1 MGLWDRLFGRKT
13 PATPPSAAAQ
23 ATPAAAADADAAADI
38 DPQLQPALALFQQGD
53 HVGAYNAAVAH
64 LDVGADAHRLCALSL
79 SALGRYHEAFPHW
92 LALFEVEQSAHNALQ
107 LATTSVMCN
116 EIDRGEAW
124 LMKFDQLNEHERA
137 TSPAT
142 ARTNF
147 LSALTQAGHGEH
159 ALPHLEWLRE
169 AYAGM
174 SITDGHFLF
183 VRGLPF
189 FETFLERS
197 TPLLRVCLPA
207 DALADWYLQMQPAL
221 DAPGQA
227 AVAAHV
233 ASLQ

>member
-1 MGLWDRLFGRKT
+1 MPL
-13 PATPPSAAAQ
+13 PS
-23 ATPAAAADADAAADI
+23 
-38 DPQLQPALALFQQGD
+38 
-53 HVGAYNAAVAH
+53 
-64 LDVGADAHRLCALSL
+64 S
-79 SALGRYHEAFPHW
+79 
-92 LALFEVEQSAHNALQ
+92 
-107 LATTSVMCN
+107 ATTSVMCN

-124 LMKFDQLNEHERA
+124 LMKFDQLNEQERA